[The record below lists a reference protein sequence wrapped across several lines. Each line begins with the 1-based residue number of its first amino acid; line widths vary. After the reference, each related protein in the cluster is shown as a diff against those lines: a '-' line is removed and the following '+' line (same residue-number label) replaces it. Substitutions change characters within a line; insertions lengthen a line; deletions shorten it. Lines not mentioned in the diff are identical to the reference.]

1 MPSVHATVE
10 VPVDSMR
17 LYRYLQS
24 RYDGE
29 AYRAASMATRRYLP
43 PVKCLE
49 AIEGERLRFSVSARE
64 ALMHI
69 RWSGWT
75 WTYELEPV
83 EQGRTRLT
91 IRYEWSLLLSLLS
104 GGSARLQA
112 ANELTQT
119 VMAVEALA
127 FDRS

>member
-1 MPSVHATVE
+1 MPSVHATIE

-17 LYRYLQS
+17 LYRYLRS

-29 AYRAASMATRRYLP
+29 AYRAASMATKGYLP
-43 PVKCLE
+43 PVQCLE
-49 AIEGERLRFSVSARE
+49 AIEGKRLRFSISARD
-64 ALMHI
+64 AFLHI
-69 RWSGWT
+69 RYSGWT
-75 WTYELEPV
+75 WTEELEPG
-83 EQGRTRLT
+83 EHGRTRLT
-91 IRYEWSLLLSLLS
+91 IRYQWSWVLSLLS

-112 ANELTQT
+112 ATHLTQT